1 MKSNE
6 RVQKITV
13 NDISKINEALASK
26 DLPKIL
32 LNGNAEIA
40 LITQRIIKKRL
51 RKDPD
56 GFSSRELTTLY
67 GVANDKVQNAL
78 KKKKV
83 TKKEG
88 NGVVQEEKRVSALE
102 MKEML
107 KEVRAK
113 QRKVQEQGARE
124 LEERRKR
131 EQEEKRERE
140 QEERWSAPDPYR
152 L

>member
-13 NDISKINEALASK
+13 YDISKINEALASK
-26 DLPKIL
+26 DLPKLL

-56 GFSSRELTTLY
+56 GFTSRELTTMY
-67 GVANDKVQNAL
+67 GVANDKVLNEM
-78 KKKKV
+78 KKD

-88 NGVVQEEKRVSALE
+88 NRFVQEEKNGLIGPDVLR
-102 MKEML
+102 K
-107 KEVRAK
+107 VREK
-113 QRKVQEQGARE
+113 QRKAQEQVQRE
-124 LEERRKR
+124 LEERR
-131 EQEEKRERE
+131 EQEQEERE
-140 QEERWSAPDPYR
+140 QEERRSASAHYR

>member
-1 MKSNE
+1 MKRNE

-13 NDISKINEALASK
+13 YDISKINEALASE
-26 DLPKIL
+26 DLPRLL

-56 GFSSRELTTLY
+56 GFSSRELTTLL
-67 GVANDKVQNAL
+67 GVANDKVLNAM
-78 KKKKV
+78 KKE

-88 NGVVQEEKRVSALE
+88 NGVVQEEKRISALE

-113 QRKVQEQGARE
+113 QRKVQEQGERE
-124 LEERRKR
+124 LEER
-131 EQEEKRERE
+131 RERE
-140 QEERWSAPDPYR
+140 QEERDQDEGWSASAHYR

>member
-13 NDISKINEALASK
+13 YDISKINEALASE
-26 DLPKIL
+26 DLPRLL

-56 GFSSRELTTLY
+56 GFTSRELTTLF
-67 GVANDKVQNAL
+67 GVANDKVLNAM
-78 KKKKV
+78 KKE
-83 TKKEG
+83 TKKEA
-88 NGVVQEEKRVSALE
+88 NGVVQEEKRVRALE
-102 MKEML
+102 MKEIL

-113 QRKVQEQGARE
+113 QRKAQEQVQRE
-124 LEERRKR
+124 LEERR
-131 EQEEKRERE
+131 ERE
-140 QEERWSAPDPYR
+140 LEERRRRELRDS
-152 L
+152 

>member
-6 RVQKITV
+6 RVQKITPY
-13 NDISKINEALASK
+13 DIAKINEALASE
-26 DLPKIL
+26 DLPRLL

-51 RKDPD
+51 RKDPE
-56 GFSSRELTTLY
+56 GFSSRELTALL
-67 GVANDKVQNAL
+67 GVANDKVL
-78 KKKKV
+78 KAQKKE

-88 NGVVQEEKRVSALE
+88 NGVVQEEKRVRALE
-102 MKEML
+102 MKEIL

-113 QRKVQEQGARE
+113 QRKVQEEGERE
-124 LEERRKR
+124 LEERR
-131 EQEEKRERE
+131 ERE
-140 QEERWSAPDPYR
+140 QRF

>member
-13 NDISKINEALASK
+13 YDISKINEALASE
-26 DLPKIL
+26 DLPKLL

-67 GVANDKVQNAL
+67 GVANDKFQNAM
-78 KKKKV
+78 KKKKE
-83 TKKEG
+83 TKKEA
-88 NGVVQEEKRVSALE
+88 NGVVQEEKNGLIGPDV
-102 MKEML
+102 L
-107 KEVRAK
+107 KKVREK
-113 QRKVQEQGARE
+113 QRKAQKQVQRE
-124 LEERRKR
+124 LEER
-131 EQEEKRERE
+131 RERE
-140 QEERWSAPDPYR
+140 QEEREQEEGWSAPDPYR

>member
-1 MKSNE
+1 MKRNE

-13 NDISKINEALASK
+13 YDISKINEALASE
-26 DLPKIL
+26 DLPKLL

-78 KKKKV
+78 KKKKE

-88 NGVVQEEKRVSALE
+88 NGVVQEEKRVRALE
-102 MKEML
+102 MKEIL

-113 QRKVQEQGARE
+113 QRKAQEQVQRE
-124 LEERRKR
+124 LEER
-131 EQEEKRERE
+131 RERE
-140 QEERWSAPDPYR
+140 QEEREQEERRSASDRYR

>member
-1 MKSNE
+1 MKRNE

-13 NDISKINEALASK
+13 YDISKINEALASEN
-26 DLPKIL
+26 LPRLL

-78 KKKKV
+78 KKE

-88 NGVVQEEKRVSALE
+88 NRFVQEKKNGLIGPDVLR
-102 MKEML
+102 K
-107 KEVRAK
+107 VREK
-113 QRKVQEQGARE
+113 QRKAQEQVQRE
-124 LEERRKR
+124 LEE
-131 EQEEKRERE
+131 QRERE
-140 QEERWSAPDPYR
+140 KEERQESNW
-152 L
+152 

>member
-1 MKSNE
+1 MKSNG

-13 NDISKINEALASK
+13 YDISKINEALASE
-26 DLPKIL
+26 DLPKLL

-56 GFSSRELTTLY
+56 GFTSRDLTTLL

-78 KKKKV
+78 KKKE
-83 TKKEG
+83 TKKEA
-88 NGVVQEEKRVSALE
+88 NGVVQEEKRVRALE
-102 MKEML
+102 MKEIL

-113 QRKVQEQGARE
+113 QRKVQQQGVRE

-140 QEERWSAPDPYR
+140 QQERWSAPDPYR